1 MINDRD
7 LVQYRLASMM
17 QLHCTI
23 DITAVHEP
31 HPHQTTVYTL
41 STDSITHSGR
51 GAIILYKNGVTSPS
65 YSSGIVRIYY
75 SSTGLSTIR
84 WGNICDDSSFSYNE
98 ASVIC
103 HQLGYTGVSTYG
115 RAGSTSR

>member
-1 MINDRD
+1 M
-7 LVQYRLASMM
+7 QYRLASMM

-84 WGNICDDSSFSYNE
+84 WGNICDDLYFSYNE

-103 HQLGYTGVSTYG
+103 RQLGYTGVSTYG
-115 RAGSTSR
+115 KAGSTSR